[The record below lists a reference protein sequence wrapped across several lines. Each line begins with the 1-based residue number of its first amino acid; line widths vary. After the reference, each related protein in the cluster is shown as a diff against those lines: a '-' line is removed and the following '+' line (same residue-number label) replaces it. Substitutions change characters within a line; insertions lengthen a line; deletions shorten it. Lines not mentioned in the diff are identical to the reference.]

1 MVGAR
6 VAFAQD
12 EMKQPRSSPSA
23 ERNAALHALKIAIVQ
38 GATGRYEH
46 LVAVAV
52 KAGATDDDVDAAAH
66 QALQALL
73 AGAEQLLTARELAH
87 EWAAVHFRH

>member
-1 MVGAR
+1 
-6 VAFAQD
+6 
-12 EMKQPRSSPSA
+12 MKQPRSNPSA
-23 ERNAALHALKIAIVQ
+23 ERNAALHALKIAIVE
-38 GATGRYEH
+38 GATWRYER

-52 KAGATDDDVDAAAH
+52 KAGATDDDIDTVAH

-73 AGAEQLLTARELAH
+73 AGAEQPMTARELAY